1 MQRIDPF
8 FQGINDKKRVAPR
21 MALLLGPAYF
31 VVELLA
37 LLVHLAFML
46 IHPKKARITLANYT
60 CAVRYRAGAML
71 GKPDANIWHLWA
83 IPGNDSLL
91 TGEGK
96 LAQPAKTNRD
106 IPILLFCLFVN
117 AISFWVLVVLGYLV
131 TQFFQFY
138 FQRLLAPLSL
148 GEGSPDLVGTIVLW
162 LVFSLGAAIYPR
174 IIYSLAQGNP
184 MDEQEIRQLHRSR
197 REIVD
202 AFEIE
207 RRRIER
213 DLHDGAQQYLV
224 AASMKVGEAE
234 LSLSLLEHELTK
246 ASAVMDADASQDRQG
261 KASEEAVLGEDAPP
275 TESADSLSGSVN
287 QESVSLP
294 QFSAKIQ
301 EVLSLLRQAQDANDR
316 SLVALRRTVA
326 GVHPKVLSDKGLAE
340 AVRDVCADSPVQVE
354 MHLPE
359 ELPSLPAGAAAA
371 AYYLVCESLTNIA
384 KHVANPKASLLIV
397 AGSSLVISIVDN
409 GGGGAKIIPGH
420 GLAGLQA
427 RLEAFGGNLRI
438 LSPLGGPTTVRAEI
452 PILIPSVEED
462 GFENHLG

>member
-37 LLVHLAFML
+37 LLMHLAFML
-46 IHPKKARITLANYT
+46 IHPKKARATLANYT
-60 CAVRYRAGAML
+60 CTVRYRAGAML

-96 LAQPAKTNRD
+96 LTSVAKSSRD

-117 AISFWVLVVLGYLV
+117 AISFWALVILGYLV
-131 TQFFQFY
+131 TQFFQYY
-138 FQRLLAPLSL
+138 FLRLLAPLSL
-148 GEGSPDLVGTIVLW
+148 GEDPPDLIVTIALW

-184 MDEQEIRQLHRSR
+184 RDEQEIRQLHRSR

-234 LSLSLLEHELTK
+234 LSLSLLEQELAK
-246 ASAVMDADASQDRQG
+246 AAALEDTDASQNRQETVSG
-261 KASEEAVLGEDAPP
+261 EAVSGEDAPP
-275 TESADSLSGSVN
+275 TEVTGTLASPVKHCP
-287 QESVSLP
+287 SLP

-438 LSPLGGPTTVRAEI
+438 VSPLGGPTTVRAEI
-452 PILIPSVEED
+452 PILIPNVEED

>member
-37 LLVHLAFML
+37 LLVHIALML
-46 IHPKKARITLANYT
+46 IHPKKARNTLTHYT
-60 CAVRYRAGAML
+60 CTVRYRAGAML

-96 LAQPAKTNRD
+96 LAPPAKTSRD

-117 AISFWVLVVLGYLV
+117 AISFWALVILGCLV

-138 FQRLLAPLSL
+138 FLRLLAPLAL
-148 GEGSPDLVGTIVLW
+148 GEDPPDLFATVGLW
-162 LVFSLGAAIYPR
+162 LLVSLGAAIYPR
-174 IIYSLAQGNP
+174 IIYSIAQGNP

-234 LSLSLLEHELTK
+234 LSLSLLEQELAK
-246 ASAVMDADASQDRQG
+246 AAALKDADASQGRQET
-261 KASEEAVLGEDAPP
+261 ASGGAVLGEDAPP
-275 TESADSLSGSVN
+275 TEVAGTL
-287 QESVSLP
+287 ESPVKHDCPSLP

-452 PILIPSVEED
+452 PILISSVEED

>member
-21 MALLLGPAYF
+21 MALLLGLAYF
-31 VVELLA
+31 VLELLA
-37 LLVHLAFML
+37 LLVHLALML
-46 IHPKKARITLANYT
+46 IHPKKARATLANYACT
-60 CAVRYRAGAML
+60 VRYRAGAML
-71 GKPDANIWHLWA
+71 GKPDVNIWHLWA

-96 LAQPAKTNRD
+96 LVLPAKTSRD

-117 AISFWVLVVLGYLV
+117 AISFWVLVILGYLV

-138 FQRLLAPLSL
+138 FRRLLAPLSL
-148 GEGSPDLVGTIVLW
+148 GEDSPDLFATIGLW
-162 LVFSLGAAIYPR
+162 LLVSLGAALYPR
-174 IIYSLAQGNP
+174 IIYSIAQGNP

-234 LSLSLLEHELTK
+234 LSLSLLEQEL
-246 ASAVMDADASQDRQG
+246 ANAAELQDAAASQNGQETAPG
-261 KASEEAVLGEDAPP
+261 GAVLGEDAPP
-275 TESADSLSGSVN
+275 TEVAGTLASPV
-287 QESVSLP
+287 QPESVSLP

-354 MHLPE
+354 MHVPE

-452 PILIPSVEED
+452 PILIPNVEED